1 VARTVICPHCQTKG
15 NLPESAKA
23 SRIRCLHCG
32 ESFVAAAAS
41 APESESPKVAR
52 QKQGQAS
59 ASGRLTAPN
68 SQGTVVQEVI
78 RPAAG
83 PPAPA
88 ASGSWRPVEG
98 ARPASGANPV
108 ILCALAAMSG
118 IAVLMFGVLVMVF
131 IQDESEREL
140 GEPDRGPDLPVVVAP
155 RDYVEP
161 KTSAEPIQKIP
172 SAPEKSTAQ
181 LSPEP
186 EPEPVRPTVKDPQEI
201 ARALKDATV
210 LLRMKAGGKTI
221 SSGTGFVIEVQKDT
235 VWLATNR
242 QVAILDRSDPSSDLV
257 PPGAKPELEAIFRSG
272 QGSKLEQS
280 LPATLI
286 AADFSDDIFTDLA
299 FLQVKGVHEPPAP
312 VNVLGDFEAVE
323 GTRFLEAGFPL
334 EGTLNGTSETR
345 TNPSVTVTGGR
356 VAALRRDE
364 VGRLSLIKIDG
375 SSQSGSR
382 GGPVI
387 DEKSGQL
394 LGVAVAKIGSV
405 DPISIAIPAGELRRA
420 FNGQVGAV
428 DLTLQKSDKSSA
440 ELQVKAQ
447 VVDPKRNIKGVAVH
461 IVPAVSNPLP
471 SPLPDG
477 SWPPVTKSKEV
488 ELAHDVNSDVAS
500 GSAKVALK
508 GEGPASR
515 KVLVQ
520 TGFKDAKGKY
530 VYGKPR
536 EVTLPEKAGR
546 ILPPRRL
553 DRVLR
558 LARRTSINLLG
569 PLLENSKECQLIK
582 DEESLTIRIDM
593 PAKLY
598 TLAPE
603 LANSRG
609 IPFHNAPITLAEIE
623 GDFAAFVAVGGDID
637 PGATPP
643 NNPRSKRGEKLP
655 LSVQSQGLIL
665 YQDKDNFLRLE
676 RAETLSPK
684 MPVVAHRLMIEF
696 VLKGRHAIDPI
707 YRDVPEPFTTL
718 ILVKRKGKI
727 RCLYSPDD
735 GTTIVPFEEFD
746 IELPPRVHVGLSA
759 SNISTK
765 PFTAVFEDFA
775 ILIDE
780 AKIDQAIGE

>member
-1 VARTVICPHCQTKG
+1 MARTVICPHCQSKG

-23 SRIRCLHCG
+23 SRIRCLQCG
-32 ESFVAAAAS
+32 ESFLAPAASAAAS
-41 APESESPKVAR
+41 ESSRVAR
-52 QKQGQAS
+52 QKEGQAS

-68 SQGTVVQEVI
+68 SHGTLVQEVS

-83 PPAPA
+83 SPAPA
-88 ASGSWRPVEG
+88 TNGSRRPVEG
-98 ARPASGANPV
+98 VKPVRGANPV
-108 ILCALAAMSG
+108 ILCALAAVSG

-140 GEPDRGPDLPVVVAP
+140 GEPDHGPDVPVVVAP
-155 RDYVEP
+155 REYVES
-161 KTSAEPIQKIP
+161 KTSAEPIRNVP

-181 LSPEP
+181 LGPMP
-186 EPEPVRPTVKDPQEI
+186 EPEPVLVRPKVKDPQEI

-210 LLRMKAGGKTI
+210 LLRNKIGGKTI
-221 SSGTGFVIEVQKDT
+221 STGTGFVIEVQKDT

-242 QVAILDRSDPSSDLV
+242 QVAILDRSDPSSNLV
-257 PPGAKPELEAIFRSG
+257 PSEAKPELEAIFRIG
-272 QGSKLEQS
+272 QGSKVEQS

-299 FLQVKGVHEPPAP
+299 FLQVKGVRDPPAP
-312 VNVLGDFEAVE
+312 VNVLGDFEAAV
-323 GTRFLEAGFPL
+323 GTRYLEAGFPL
-334 EGTLNGTSETR
+334 EETLKGTSATK
-345 TNPSVTVTGGR
+345 TNPLVTVTGGR
-356 VAALRRDE
+356 VAALHRDE
-364 VGRLSLIKIDG
+364 AGRLSLIKIDG
-375 SSQSGSR
+375 GLQASSR
-382 GGPVI
+382 GGPII

-405 DPISIAIPAGELRRA
+405 DPISLAIPAGELRRA
-420 FNGQVGAV
+420 LNGQVGAV

-447 VVDPKRNIKGVAVH
+447 VVDPRRNVKGVAIH
-461 IVPAVSNPLP
+461 IVPAASNSLP

-488 ELAHDVNSDVAS
+488 ELAHDLNSDVAL
-500 GSAKVALK
+500 GSVKVALK

-536 EVTLPEKAGR
+536 EVVLPEQAGR

-558 LARRTSINLLG
+558 VARRTSINLLG

-582 DEESLTIRIDM
+582 DEESLMVRIDM
-593 PAKLY
+593 PGKLY
-598 TLAPE
+598 ALDPR
-603 LANSRG
+603 LANKQN
-609 IPFHNAPITLAEIE
+609 IPIHNAPITLADVE

-637 PGATPP
+637 PGTSPP
-643 NNPRSKRGEKLP
+643 KDPKGRKMAFTAQTR
-655 LSVQSQGLIL
+655 GLIL
-665 YQDKDNFLRLE
+665 YQDRDNFLRLE
-676 RAETLSPK
+676 RAEGFVPGTPAQ
-684 MPVVAHRLMIEF
+684 VHRLLVEF

-707 YRDVPEPFTTL
+707 YRDVSEPYTL
-718 ILVKRKGKI
+718 LIMVKRKGRL

-735 GTTIVPFEEFD
+735 GTTIVPLEEFD
-746 IELPPRVHVGLSA
+746 IELPARVHVGLSA
-759 SNISTK
+759 SNVSTK
-765 PFTAVFEDFA
+765 PFIAVFEDFA
-775 ILIDE
+775 ILNDE
-780 AKIDQAIGE
+780 VRIDQAIGE